1 MSWHGGHAE
10 GAAGIPSGGGGA
22 GGRVEGAKAKAG
34 RSTARHGSRAE
45 GGREPAEARRHA
57 LPSTNEY
64 QDSGTLVAT
73 ARAPRDCPRRQSRR
87 GWGCGARRRA
97 AAWAP
102 PPLLQT
108 RPGTPGGARAEGV
121 PRFSWHK
128 ERKRLYTCIETFAYC
143 NTCILIYTYIFVCVC
158 VCTYTHTQTY
168 ICISM

>member
-1 MSWHGGHAE
+1 M
-10 GAAGIPSGGGGA
+10 
-22 GGRVEGAKAKAG
+22 EGAKAKAG

-102 PPLLQT
+102 PPPSSKHAQVRLAV
-108 RPGTPGGARAEGV
+108 PGQRASLG
-121 PRFSWHK
+121 FHGTKK
-128 ERKRLYTCIETFAYC
+128 E
-143 NTCILIYTYIFVCVC
+143 NVYIHV
-158 VCTYTHTQTY
+158 
-168 ICISM
+168 